1 MRGRERLFQ
10 CFLIFFGNLHL
21 AKRHVHVVLCDEDDA
36 ALGGELCLEAVAV
49 VEITVVFD
57 GDVLVGGDALVAFR
71 LGIGR
76 APHRVQD
83 VPARRPKLAAQD
95 EFVEIVRVLGKLD
108 REIDML
114 KCRFVFFR
122 RVLDL
127 AQALQGEDL
136 FLDVLAVFLVD
147 FFIENGV
154 KKLACFLIPADLL
167 HGKEMAEARACMPV
181 VEATG
186 KKRLRR
192 SSLACKHESDE
203 RLKIFMC
210 HG

>member
-1 MRGRERLFQ
+1 MRGGERLFE
-10 CFLIFFGNLHL
+10 CVFVLCGNLHFV
-21 AKRHVHVVLCDEDDA
+21 KRHVHVVLCDEDDA

-95 EFVEIVRVLGKLD
+95 EFVEIIRVLGKFD
-108 REIDML
+108 REID
-114 KCRFVFFR
+114 VFKRRLVLLR
-122 RVLDL
+122 RVLDF
-127 AQALQGEDL
+127 AQALQSEDF
-136 FLDVLAVFLVD
+136 FLDILAVFLVD
-147 FFIENGV
+147 FFIEDGV
-154 KKLACFLIPADLL
+154 KKLACFLCPADFL
-167 HGKEMAEARACMPV
+167 HGKEMAEAGARMPV
-181 VEATG
+181 VEAAG
-186 KKRLRR
+186 EKRLGR
-192 SSLACKHESDE
+192 SSLARKHKLDE
-203 RLKIFMC
+203 RLKIVMC